1 MSGENGFLSLKQ
13 FKNTKFGFID
23 ETQAWHCRAFLVWQD
38 YCRYIQETT
47 ILTDEEQTDA
57 FH

>member
-1 MSGENGFLSLKQ
+1 MGLARKDKTLIVGILR
-13 FKNTKFGFID
+13 G
-23 ETQAWHCRAFLVWQD
+23 AFAFVWQD
-38 YCRYIQETT
+38 YCRYILETT

>member
-1 MSGENGFLSLKQ
+1 MTDILLRYSFALS
-13 FKNTKFGFID
+13 TKFGFID